1 MKPFVRLA
9 AFLMK
14 VLGFGAALTG
24 CSLDDGTILNPDIY
38 CEYGCPRADYEIKGK
53 VQDADGNPL
62 SGIQVGVMS
71 GDYAMATALSGSDG
85 SFVFDKFSDYPFD
98 DVTLCA
104 QDIDLL
110 EGGGY
115 FGSKTVTVKA
125 GKVSEGDDNWFIGV
139 FAAEAEIT
147 MSPDDPALYGRYYV
161 LNVSGRLWSPA
172 QGSSGRGFGSSV
184 DVYLDGQKIATTDST
199 GDFNHSLKGEGEA
212 PAEVT
217 LNFVDGQGRFKEQS
231 ATLETVRGSDPFDYW
246 CDGIYGTKTHNFY
259 LEDAE

>member
-14 VLGFGAALTG
+14 VLGFGAAVAG
-24 CSLDDGTILNPDIY
+24 CDGTILNPDIY
-38 CEYGCPRADYEIKGK
+38 CEYGCPTADYEIKGK

-62 SGIQVGVMS
+62 SGIRVGIMG
-71 GDYAMATALSGSDG
+71 GDYAMYTAVSGGDG
-85 SFVFDKFSDYPFD
+85 SFAFDKFSDLPLD
-98 DVTLCA
+98 GVTLCA

-115 FGSKTVTVKA
+115 FGSKTVTLKPVQ
-125 GKVSEGDDNWFIGV
+125 VSEGDDHWFFGV
-139 FAAEAEIT
+139 FAADAEIT
-147 MSPDDPALYGRYYV
+147 MSPDDPALYVRYYV

-172 QGSSGRGFGSSV
+172 QGSSGRGFCSGV

-199 GDFNHSLKGEGEA
+199 GDFNHSLKGEGDA

-217 LNFVDGQGRFKEQS
+217 LDFVDGQGRYKEQS
-231 ATLETVRGSDPFDYW
+231 NTLETVRGTDPFDYW
-246 CDGIYGTKTHNFY
+246 CDGIYGIQASNFY
-259 LEDAE
+259 LEDAK